1 MSFNNCFYVYLSNYY
16 LRFVVWWKFIFSLQL
31 PAPLP
36 ICRECLGATVA
47 SNNNNTKRNSTTG
60 SSTSEKLS
68 RCSVC
73 GAALHNSCAPPE
85 LSILVDRGI
94 TWSCD
99 DCSPTCAGCQLD
111 RESQNY
117 LVKCAGCVKC
127 YHPTCLDPALD
138 KKNKAPWRCRHCQTA
153 HTPVSKDDG
162 KKSKVQDSSTLEDT
176 PTSARKRLSKL
187 RENRK

>member
-1 MSFNNCFYVYLSNYY
+1 M
-16 LRFVVWWKFIFSLQL
+16 
-31 PAPLP
+31 
-36 ICRECLGATVA
+36 
-47 SNNNNTKRNSTTG
+47 
-60 SSTSEKLS
+60 
-68 RCSVC
+68 
-73 GAALHNSCAPPE
+73 
-85 LSILVDRGI
+85 
-94 TWSCD
+94 
-99 DCSPTCAGCQLD
+99 
-111 RESQNY
+111 
-117 LVKCAGCVKC
+117 KC